1 VSNTADDAALPFL
14 SVQDLT
20 VRYRTGSTGV
30 AHMSL
35 RVDRGETVALIGP
48 NGAGKTSTLRAIA
61 GFLPH
66 ERVRIT
72 RGEIRLD
79 GRVIT
84 GRRPSKNSLD
94 GIVLVPERN
103 KVFRE
108 LNLREH
114 VRLAGNHRTAR
125 HAAAD
130 VDFVIEH
137 FPALASQATKPAWQ
151 LSGGQRQ
158 MLCIGTA
165 LVARPQVLLIDE
177 LSQGLAPGVVSNLE
191 GSIKAIA
198 DAGMT
203 IVLVEQNTLVAERL
217 ASRLYVL
224 DAGRLVASGSAAELR
239 QGEALSKA
247 FLGTR
252 ESGTG
257 EPL

>member
-1 VSNTADDAALPFL
+1 MH
-14 SVQDLT
+14 DLT

-30 AHMSL
+30 AHMSMT
-35 RVDRGETVALIGP
+35 VARGDTIALIGP

-72 RGEIRLD
+72 SGEIRLN

-103 KVFRE
+103 KVFRD
-108 LNLREH
+108 LDLREH
-114 VRLAGNHRTAR
+114 VRLAGKHRTAR
-125 HAAAD
+125 RAAAD
-130 VDFVIEH
+130 VDFVIQQ
-137 FPALASQATKPAWQ
+137 FPALANQTSKPAWQ

-177 LSQGLAPGVVSNLE
+177 LSQGLAPAVVSNLE
-191 GSIKAIA
+191 SSINAIA
-198 DAGMT
+198 ESGMT

-217 ASRLYVL
+217 AARLYVL
-224 DAGRLVASGSAAELR
+224 DAGRLVASGSADELR
-239 QGEALSKA
+239 QGDALSKA

-252 ESGTG
+252 GSGTVG
-257 EPL
+257 LS